1 MKWGFRLVGVG
12 VIVWAIAFLGRQPLG
27 ELENGARGE
36 SASGNGLEAMRSDE
50 KEREFSLGLHR
61 LHRKSPPILVEASEV
76 PYFLRRVAIRLE
88 GDMLFQDEHARVDR
102 LEDDPSS
109 SGTVQGVD
117 GSVMEVLVQPDPAA
131 WSSRGTVKLEYR
143 EARISFSVPTR
154 PWRVE
159 SAPRRYAT
167 G

>member
-76 PYFLRRVAIRLE
+76 PYFC
-88 GDMLFQDEHARVDR
+88 
-102 LEDDPSS
+102 
-109 SGTVQGVD
+109 
-117 GSVMEVLVQPDPAA
+117 AA
-131 WSSRGTVKLEYR
+131 WRSALKATCFFRMSTPELTV
-143 EARISFSVPTR
+143 
-154 PWRVE
+154 
-159 SAPRRYAT
+159 
-167 G
+167 